1 MKQKLSLLRKIA
13 ESACR
18 YLIVNVG
25 GENFDIGSS
34 GEFVEIVHTQSRDYV
49 EADTVSEMADFFCKH
64 TVYKLAVNDCQLYIQ
79 VVQEAMEYALTPA
92 VGMDKAS
99 MKTLIESFMETQPE
113 ECEAFL
119 KYLKTI

>member
-25 GENFDIGSS
+25 GENFEIGLSD
-34 GEFVEIVHTQSRDYV
+34 ECVEIVHAHSCDRAKV
-49 EADTVSEMADFFCKH
+49 ETLSEMAVFICTH
-64 TVYKLAVNDCQLYIQ
+64 SPYKLSVTDYHLYVQ

-92 VGMDKAS
+92 IGMNKAS
-99 MKTLIESFMETQPE
+99 MEVLIGSFAESQPE
-113 ECEAFL
+113 ESGAFL
-119 KYLKTI
+119 RYLKTI